1 MVFALPLLALA
12 TSAFAAPAPYDLVT
26 LLQLNPDASTLV
38 TAVVAA
44 NLATTL
50 SGKGPFTIFAPDN
63 RAFEALPPGV
73 LPELLKNKTLLTEV
87 LTYHVV
93 SGNVSSSDLTNNEDV
108 QTLLPSG
115 KIHVELHKGPNGQSA
130 ISLDQYSFVTYPN
143 NFGTN
148 GVYHVIDR
156 VLRPE
161 AMSPGLA
168 ALFAAADEAALIRP
182 AAAALPA
189 LNLVQRLQYIP
200 EFSTLVTAVVAGNLA
215 GALSGAGPF
224 TLFAPS
230 NRAFERLPPGALEKL
245 LANKTALVDVLTY
258 HVAKGNVS
266 SSDLTNNE
274 QVPTLEGKNILVQIF
289 QEPRPQPHAVVVLD
303 KHSLVDLPDNYATN
317 GVFHGID
324 EVLLPP
330 A

>member
-1 MVFALPLLALA
+1 MKFALPLLAIA
-12 TSAFAAPAPYDLVT
+12 TAAFAAPAPYDLVT
-26 LLQLNPDASTLV
+26 LLELNPEASTLV

-93 SGNVSSSDLTNNEDV
+93 AGNVSSSDLTNNEDV
-108 QTLLPSG
+108 QTLLPRG
-115 KIHVELHKGPNGQSA
+115 KIHVEIHKGPEGELVT
-130 ISLDQYSFVTYPN
+130 LDQYSQVTYPN

-182 AAAALPA
+182 AAITLPK

-215 GALSGAGPF
+215 AALSSAGPF

-230 NRAFERLPPGALEKL
+230 NRAFERLPPGALQKL

-274 QVPTLEGKNILVQIF
+274 QVPTLEGKSILVQIF
-289 QEPRPQPHAVVVLD
+289 QDPRPQPHAVVVLD
-303 KHSLVDLPDNYATN
+303 KHSLVDLPDNYASN